1 MFSIDMQSV
10 TVDEIMKEGLLLV
23 GFSVRRQRNVHRSTN
38 VDRFR
43 KSFGSLPIVYASVW
57 YELQTVEAV
66 GMRIDTQQAFVSL
79 KTFLRSA
86 YFLRKYPTE
95 EEQVAR
101 FGNCDK
107 SVRKWMWY
115 FVNKIA
121 GLKAKKVCVIRKVS
135 KRMFGQTT
143 D

>member
-1 MFSIDMQSV
+1 VFGIDMRGV

-23 GFSVRRQRNVHRSTN
+23 GFSVQRQRRVHRSTN

-43 KSFGSLPIVYASVW
+43 KSFGSLPIVHASIW
-57 YELQTVEAV
+57 YELQTVEPV
-66 GMRIDTQQAFVSL
+66 GLRIDTQQAFVSL
-79 KTFLRSA
+79 QTFLRSM

-95 EEQVAR
+95 DEQVSR

-115 FVNKIA
+115 FVEKIA
-121 GLKAKKVCVIRKVS
+121 GLKVIKVCVIRKVS

-143 D
+143 N